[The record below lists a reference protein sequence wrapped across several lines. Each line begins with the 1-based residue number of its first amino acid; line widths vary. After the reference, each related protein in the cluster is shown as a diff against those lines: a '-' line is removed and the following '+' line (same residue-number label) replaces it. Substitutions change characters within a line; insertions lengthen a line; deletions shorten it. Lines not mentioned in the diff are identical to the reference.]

1 VAINNDFDSDMEKC
15 KCSETVRHNWG
26 ISAKRE
32 GLICLFCNKLIESDE
47 SAPQPS
53 EDSSVGNSAVG
64 KSTSGKSAAKAP
76 SKKGPATLDDILAAQ
91 NRTTHAVRAF
101 VRFLFI
107 QLSAITAGAVVLN
120 FANEAATTY
129 ECIEYGNCGAS
140 DGLSVVAVIII
151 IAGVVISSSV
161 GWSEL
166 HKSDIPD

>member
-1 VAINNDFDSDMEKC
+1 MEKC
-15 KCSETVRHNWG
+15 QCPEDVHEIWG
-26 ISAKRE
+26 ISAGPE
-32 GLICLFCNKLIESDE
+32 GLMCLSCKNIIE
-47 SAPQPS
+47 S
-53 EDSSVGNSAVG
+53 EDSEPQQSEVAIPASSAPG
-64 KSTSGKSAAKAP
+64 KSPSVKNAVKAK
-76 SKKGPATLDDILAAQ
+76 SKKSPATLDDILAAQ